1 MKIKHN
7 IKKIIWNIKNWYFKN
22 EHKIIP
28 IANFIKNITIL
39 TFVLISFIYI
49 LYELKIIAVKD
60 NFLIKFNLIEY
71 NPIDK
76 DLVIAQI
83 SSTFLTTAVLS
94 LIASIENKHIFGEKE
109 TELLFG
115 KKIQGFYIPMFTLYI
130 TMIINIILMI
140 NEKFAN
146 LLILLFFL
154 SVYILIYII
163 NKIGVIFLT
172 TKKYTKIL
180 YYKYY
185 KEAENN
191 IINNILPKDYENKLL
206 FNLKD
211 ETIGLIAEKKSFIYE
226 KYKYV

>member
-1 MKIKHN
+1 
-7 IKKIIWNIKNWYFKN
+7 
-22 EHKIIP
+22 KIIP

-71 NPIDK
+71 NPIYK

-130 TMIINIILMI
+130 TMIINIIL
-140 NEKFAN
+140 
-146 LLILLFFL
+146 
-154 SVYILIYII
+154 
-163 NKIGVIFLT
+163 
-172 TKKYTKIL
+172 
-180 YYKYY
+180 
-185 KEAENN
+185 
-191 IINNILPKDYENKLL
+191 
-206 FNLKD
+206 
-211 ETIGLIAEKKSFIYE
+211 
-226 KYKYV
+226 